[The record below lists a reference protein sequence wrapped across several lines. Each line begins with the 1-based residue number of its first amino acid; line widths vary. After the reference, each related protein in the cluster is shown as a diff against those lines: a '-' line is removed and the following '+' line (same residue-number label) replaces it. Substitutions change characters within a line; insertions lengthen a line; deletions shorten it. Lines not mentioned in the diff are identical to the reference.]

1 MLPTI
6 RAMNARTAAW
16 LLITGRLAIGSALVA
31 FPGRA
36 AGLLIRRRRG
46 RREAPQLLRVVGVR
60 DLVLASGLLAAV
72 SGRGSARGW
81 ALAGAA
87 ADAVDLVA
95 TAAIRD
101 DLEPPAFAATLAAA
115 TSGIVLGLGVAA
127 ALD

>member
-6 RAMNARTAAW
+6 RRMHARNAAW
-16 LLITGRLAIGSALVA
+16 LLIAGRLAIGSALVG
-31 FPGRA
+31 FPERA
-36 AGLLIRRRRG
+36 AGLLIRRRR
-46 RREAPQLLRVVGVR
+46 RRRAASQLLRVVGVR

-72 SGRGSARGW
+72 SGGGSARGW
-81 ALAGAA
+81 ALAGAT

-101 DLEPPAFAATLAAA
+101 DLDPQAFAATLAAA
-115 TSGIVLGLGVAA
+115 SSGIVLGLGVAA